1 MVFFKLVTLIFGI
14 LPSPIIMLLAR
25 LAHPIFY
32 RAMKKGKWG
41 LRARKILPKVFPGRD
56 LSWYDDILKRNA
68 LHLMKFAGEVLKMKY
83 WPKRFYDRMIYF
95 CEGQDYFEDLFNDGK
110 GLIILTCHLG
120 NWEYGAEF
128 IAYSYKKEIYAPV
141 FVMNSV
147 GNRALNWM
155 REGHDV
161 VLLEARRD
169 PKTSARTFFQM
180 RDLLKS
186 GEIIYLVADQQAL
199 GGDMKGK
206 LFGKEIRVFGGPFI
220 LAEKTHKPV
229 LPFYT
234 LRDEKNRIALY
245 FEEPFYI
252 ECGELARGIERA
264 MRFFER
270 VIAQHPEQYL
280 WSQDRW

>member
-1 MVFFKLVTLIFGI
+1 MFFFKLVALIFGI
-14 LPSPIIMLLAR
+14 LPGPIVMLLAR

-56 LSWYDDILKRNA
+56 MYWYDEKLKQNA
-68 LHLMKFAGEVLKMKY
+68 LHLMKLAGEILKMKY
-83 WPKRFYDRMIYF
+83 WMKRFYKRKIYF
-95 CEGQDYFEDLFNDGK
+95 REGQEYFEDIFKTGK

-128 IAYSYKKEIYAPV
+128 IAYKYEKEIYAPV

-169 PKTSARTFFQM
+169 PKASARTFFQM

-206 LFGKEIRVFGGPFI
+206 LFGKDIRVFGGPFI
-220 LAEKTHKPV
+220 LSEKTHKPV

-245 FEEPFYI
+245 FEKPFYI
-252 ECGELARGIERA
+252 ENGELDRGIERA

-270 VIAQHPEQYL
+270 IITQYPEQYL